1 MKITVTTRKGK
12 TWTRIQVKKS
22 ERMSQW
28 KYLNTLGIDT
38 EQPTRESRNFLYY
51 ERPGN
56 LIEEYI
62 GWDIAKRLSRSEIIR
77 LRQTEKNRKVKI
89 EIMS

>member
-1 MKITVTTRKGK
+1 MKITVITRKGK

-38 EQPTRESRNFLYY
+38 EQPTRESRYFLYY

-56 LIEEYI
+56 LIEAYI
-62 GWDIAKRLSRSEIIR
+62 GWDIATGLSRSDIVY
-77 LRQTEKNRKVKI
+77 LKQTEKNGKVKM
-89 EIMS
+89 EIIS

>member
-1 MKITVTTRKGK
+1 MKITVTTKKGK
-12 TWTRIQVKKS
+12 TWTRIQMKKNDP
-22 ERMSQW
+22 QW
-28 KYLNTLGIDT
+28 KYLNTLGIDR
-38 EQPTRESRNFLYY
+38 EKPSHESRYFLYY

-62 GWDIAKRLSRSEIIR
+62 GWDIAKGLSRSGIIR

-89 EIMS
+89 EIIS